1 MTGSRIWRLGTAG
14 LHLCLKRAG
23 SDGTTEHVLTAEE
36 RVVTPDGA
44 AHQGQVAL
52 GSRAREIFIDPGQVF
67 LPLVHISYVPVQ
79 SSFVFL
85 TRQVRG
91 MVLGTACQSWPDLHR
106 TSRVGVPL
114 LSTSRPQDHS
124 DWLAMKMR

>member
-1 MTGSRIWRLGTAG
+1 MMPQWPWCRLSLNHRPQGPASG
-14 LHLCLKRAG
+14 A
-23 SDGTTEHVLTAEE
+23 A
-36 RVVTPDGA
+36 A

-91 MVLGTACQSWPDLHR
+91 MVLGTACQSWPDVHR